1 MAEKEQGELAVSVS
15 GGWVRIVEA
24 DNGAAFAPIHLKIDY
39 ELVVGGEAVEGIVF
53 RRPGDAGDE
62 NVSRQ
67 LTDLTCSKHLTCFSH
82 QLHSTQPGA
91 GFRALIVCGRGA
103 PGNWKLLYLATWR
116 RPHPQ
121 ISRKID
127 PQCRS

>member
-1 MAEKEQGELAVSVS
+1 MTEKEQGELAVSVS

-62 NVSRQ
+62 NVS
-67 LTDLTCSKHLTCFSH
+67 
-82 QLHSTQPGA
+82 
-91 GFRALIVCGRGA
+91 
-103 PGNWKLLYLATWR
+103 
-116 RPHPQ
+116 
-121 ISRKID
+121 
-127 PQCRS
+127 